1 MPSPSPTTVS
11 TVPASETKKAA
22 DSLGAVPV
30 SRYVLFFTLAVVG
43 CGIDLWSKYAV
54 FAWLGMPGQ
63 NRYHWFIEPYVG
75 FQTSLNEG
83 ALFGLGQGYTSVFAV
98 FSVVAALGILYWLF
112 IAKAAHDAILTTAL
126 GLITGG
132 IFGNLYDRLGIW
144 GQPAVRDF
152 ILFRYN
158 DQYVW
163 PNFNIAD
170 ALLVCGAILML
181 WHSVFASTASKSEEV
196 SGDPS

>member
-1 MPSPSPTTVS
+1 M
-11 TVPASETKKAA
+11 
-22 DSLGAVPV
+22 DSQGAVPV
-30 SRYVLFFTLAVVG
+30 SRYVLFLTLAIAG
-43 CGIDLWSKYAV
+43 CVIDLWSKSAV

-63 NRYHWFIEPYVG
+63 NRFYWLIEPYIG

-83 ALFGLGQGYTSVFAV
+83 ALFGLGQGYTSVFAM
-98 FSVVAALGILYWLF
+98 FSVVAALGILFWLF
-112 IAKAAHDAILTTAL
+112 VAKAAHDVILTTAL

-158 DQYVW
+158 EQYVW

-181 WHSVFASTASKSEEV
+181 WHSVFVANASVSDDA
-196 SGDPS
+196 SGDAS

>member
-1 MPSPSPTTVS
+1 M
-11 TVPASETKKAA
+11 PASETKKAA
-22 DSLGAVPV
+22 DSHGAVPV
-30 SRYVLFFTLAVVG
+30 SRYVLFFTLAIVG
-43 CGIDLWSKYAV
+43 CGIDLWSKSAV

-63 NRYHWFIEPYVG
+63 NRFYWFVEPYVG

-181 WHSVFASTASKSEEV
+181 WHSVFASTASKSDEASSE
-196 SGDPS
+196 PA

>member
-1 MPSPSPTTVS
+1 MKPGDSVS
-11 TVPASETKKAA
+11 TVR
-22 DSLGAVPV
+22 V
-30 SRYVLFFTLAVVG
+30 SRYVWFFALAIVG
-43 CGIDLWSKYAV
+43 CGVDLWSKYAV

-63 NRYHWFIEPYVG
+63 NRYFWFIEPYVG

-83 ALFGLGQGYTSVFAV
+83 ALFGLGQGYTPVFAV
-98 FSVVAALGILYWLF
+98 FSVIAALGILYWLF
-112 IAKAAHDAILTTAL
+112 IAKAASDLTLTIAL

-170 ALLVCGAILML
+170 ALLVCGAGLML
-181 WHSVFASTASKSEEV
+181 WHSIFMAQPTTAKEPSDSTASES
-196 SGDPS
+196 